1 MFARRVLDA
10 SQHLFSYTAHA
21 MGANTLSMI
30 LRPAILGPL
39 DPSSNSCNTTAP
51 SPSLS
56 STSAPAPVGGST
68 GTGTGTRTGIK
79 EGLSWGVLIVSGGDD
94 QAISIC
100 SATLSL
106 ALNEVRIRAQVI
118 LFIIVSHNGYY
129 TDMMLLLR
137 FVDHRNKKTVFA
149 YPLPLHL

>member
-1 MFARRVLDA
+1 VR
-10 SQHLFSYTAHA
+10 
-21 MGANTLSMI
+21 
-30 LRPAILGPL
+30 
-39 DPSSNSCNTTAP
+39 
-51 SPSLS
+51 
-56 STSAPAPVGGST
+56 GST
-68 GTGTGTRTGIK
+68 GTGIGTRTGIK
-79 EGLSWGVLIVSGGDD
+79 ESLSWGVLIVSGGDD

-137 FVDHRNKKTVFA
+137 FVDHRNKKTAFA
-149 YPLPLHL
+149 YPLPLLL